1 MYDKVKEMLIRHE
14 GVMCTLYDDTAEPPR
29 KTIGVGRNLT
39 DRGITEDEA
48 MYMLDNDIKR
58 VMNQLDEY
66 WTVWRGFPEKGQM
79 VCLDM
84 CFQMGIQGF
93 MGFRR
98 TRALM
103 EMGMWLEA
111 SEELLD
117 SKYAIQTP
125 NRANYNSRQL
135 ALCVRDAK
143 KDIGRSSK

>member
-14 GVMCTLYDDTAEPPR
+14 GTMCTLYQCTED
-29 KTIGVGRNLT
+29 KWTIGVGRNLT
-39 DRGITEDEA
+39 DRGITEDES
-48 MYMLDNDIKR
+48 MYLLDNDIKR

-66 WTVWRGFPEKGQM
+66 WTIWRSFPEKGQM

-117 SKYAIQTP
+117 SKYAIQTA

-135 ALCVRDAK
+135 ALCGKDG

>member
-14 GVMCTLYDDTAEPPR
+14 GTMCTLYQCTED
-29 KTIGVGRNLT
+29 KWTIGVGRNLT
-39 DRGITEDEA
+39 DRGVTEEEA
-48 MYMLDNDIKR
+48 MYLLDNDIKR

-66 WTVWRGFPEKGQM
+66 WTVWRSFPEKGQM

-135 ALCVRDAK
+135 ALCG
-143 KDIGRSSK
+143 KDGKNIGRSSR

>member
-1 MYDKVKEMLIRHE
+1 MYDEIKEMLVRHE
-14 GVMCTLYDDTAEPPR
+14 GTMCTLYQCTED
-29 KTIGVGRNLT
+29 KWTIGVGRNLT
-39 DRGITEDEA
+39 DRGITEEEA
-48 MYMLDNDIKR
+48 MYLLDNDIKR

-125 NRANYNSRQL
+125 SRANYNSRQL
-135 ALCVRDAK
+135 ALCGKDG
-143 KDIGRSSK
+143 KDIRRSSK

>member
-1 MYDKVKEMLIRHE
+1 
-14 GVMCTLYDDTAEPPR
+14 
-29 KTIGVGRNLT
+29 
-39 DRGITEDEA
+39 
-48 MYMLDNDIKR
+48 
-58 VMNQLDEY
+58 MNQLDEY
-66 WTVWRGFPEKGQM
+66 WTVWRSFPEKGQM

-117 SKYAIQTP
+117 SKYAIQTA

-135 ALCVRDAK
+135 ALCGKDG

>member
-14 GVMCTLYDDTAEPPR
+14 GVMCTLYKCSESR
-29 KTIGVGRNLT
+29 WTIGSGRNLE
-39 DRGITEDEA
+39 DRGITEEEA
-48 MYMLDNDIKR
+48 MYLLDNDIKR

-84 CFQMGIQGF
+84 CFQMGIKGF

-135 ALCVRDAK
+135 ALCVKDAK
-143 KDIGRSSK
+143 KNIGRPSR

>member
-14 GVMCTLYDDTAEPPR
+14 GTMCTLYQCTED
-29 KTIGVGRNLT
+29 KWTIGVGRNLT
-39 DRGITEDEA
+39 DRGITEDES
-48 MYMLDNDIKR
+48 MYLLDNDIKR

-66 WTVWRGFPEKGQM
+66 WTVWRSFPEKGQM

-84 CFQMGIQGF
+84 CFQMGIKGF

-117 SKYAIQTP
+117 SKYAIQTS

-135 ALCVRDAK
+135 ALCG
-143 KDIGRSSK
+143 KDGKDLGRSSK

>member
-1 MYDKVKEMLIRHE
+1 MYDEVKEMLIRHE
-14 GVMCTLYDDTAEPPR
+14 GTMCTLYQCTED
-29 KTIGVGRNLT
+29 KWTIGVGRNLT
-39 DRGITEDEA
+39 DRGITEEEA
-48 MYMLDNDIKR
+48 MYLLDNDIKR

-66 WTVWRGFPEKGQM
+66 WTVWRSFEKRGQM

-117 SKYAIQTP
+117 SKYAIQLP
-125 NRANYNSRQL
+125 SRSLLNSTL
-135 ALCVRDAK
+135 LSKCNKDG
-143 KDIGRSSK
+143 KDIGRSSR

>member
-1 MYDKVKEMLIRHE
+1 MYDEIKEMLIRHE
-14 GVMCTLYDDTAEPPR
+14 GNMCTLYQCTED
-29 KTIGVGRNLT
+29 KWSIGVGRNLT
-39 DRGITEDEA
+39 DRGITEDESA
-48 MYMLDNDIKR
+48 YLLDNDIKR

-135 ALCVRDAK
+135 ALCGKDG

>member
-1 MYDKVKEMLIRHE
+1 MYDEVKEMLIRHE
-14 GVMCTLYDDTAEPPR
+14 GTMCTLYQCSED
-29 KTIGVGRNLT
+29 KWTIGVGRNLT
-39 DRGITEDEA
+39 DRGITEEEA
-48 MYMLDNDIKR
+48 MYLLDNDIKR

-66 WTVWRGFPEKGQM
+66 WTVWRSFEKRGQM

-117 SKYAIQTP
+117 SKYAIQTA

-135 ALCVRDAK
+135 ALCGKDG
-143 KDIGRSSK
+143 KDIGRSSR

>member
-1 MYDKVKEMLIRHE
+1 MYDEVKEMLIRHE
-14 GVMCTLYDDTAEPPR
+14 GTMCTLYQCTED
-29 KTIGVGRNLT
+29 KWTIGVGRNLT
-39 DRGITEDEA
+39 DRGITEEEA
-48 MYMLDNDIKR
+48 MYLLDNDIKR

-66 WTVWRGFPEKGQM
+66 WTVWRSFEKRGQM

-117 SKYAIQTP
+117 SKYAIQTA

-135 ALCVRDAK
+135 ALCGKDG
-143 KDIGRSSK
+143 KDIGRPSR